1 MGKLYKNRVRLNNPR
16 AVCRLLARV
25 VNGVLHDEISE
36 EKARVVGYLCNSL
49 LKGFEA
55 GEFEERL
62 AELEKALLKEAG

>member
-49 LKGFEA
+49 LKGFEV
-55 GEFEERL
+55 GDLENRL
-62 AELEKALLKEAG
+62 SELEKRLLEKVS